1 MLAIQR
7 LDLADARVL
16 IEGASMRA
24 QEIGVPMCIA
34 ITDESGNL
42 IAFERM
48 DGGKVTST
56 VIAQDKAYTAAAAKK
71 ATHEYGSVSQPGAP
85 AYGINSALGGRL
97 MVVGGGLPV
106 VVDGAVVGGIGISSG
121 TPDQDRD
128 CAEAGIA
135 HFLATRNC

>member
-1 MLAIQR
+1 
-7 LDLADARVL
+7 
-16 IEGASMRA
+16 
-24 QEIGVPMCIA
+24 
-34 ITDESGNL
+34 
-42 IAFERM
+42 
-48 DGGKVTST
+48 
-56 VIAQDKAYTAAAAKK
+56 
-71 ATHEYGSVSQPGAP
+71 
-85 AYGINSALGGRL
+85 